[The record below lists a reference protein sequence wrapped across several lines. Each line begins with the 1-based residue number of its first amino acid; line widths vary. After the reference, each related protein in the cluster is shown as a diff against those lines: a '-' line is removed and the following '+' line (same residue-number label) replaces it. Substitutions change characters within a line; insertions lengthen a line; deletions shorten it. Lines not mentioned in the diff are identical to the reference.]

1 MIVHTA
7 RRTPVQRRLQRPFAD
22 ARPLYIAPDSETRVE
37 LDGPALRVTREELA
51 QQLFPLQ
58 RLSRVYSARR
68 VAWTSEALLACAD
81 LGVTVVFLDDAGA
94 VAARLLGRPY
104 FPDSLHHRL
113 VELLLLPQGE
123 GMYRHWLNNLRGRA
137 AHWAG
142 LKLGAPAALR
152 DPRHCRE
159 WLNRQA
165 SRYAGRKAAERSWQW
180 LRALAFGWMQ
190 AHLQDLGFGSDN
202 ELGQVGTPV
211 LARDLS
217 DVFMWYLEPARI
229 GWLRSRH
236 LAALRKGVALPPP
249 GHREIVALFECRA
262 ARAATRGR
270 EITSN
275 LHRWLIHET

>member
-1 MIVHTA
+1 MIVQTA
-7 RRTPVQRRLQRPFAD
+7 ATTSGQRRPLRPFAD
-22 ARPLYIAPDSETRVE
+22 ARPLYITPDSETRVE

-51 QQLFPLQ
+51 EQFFPLQ

-68 VAWTSEALLACAD
+68 VAWTSEAMLACAD
-81 LGVTVVFLDDAGA
+81 LGVSIVFVDDSGTVV
-94 VAARLLGRPY
+94 ARLLGRPY
-104 FPDSLHHRL
+104 FPDSLYHRM
-113 VELLLLPQGE
+113 VEFLMLPQAE
-123 GMYRHWLNNLRGRA
+123 GMYRYWLDNLRRRA

-142 LKLGAPAALR
+142 VKLGAPVALR

-159 WLNRQA
+159 WVNRQA
-165 SRYAGRKAAERSWQW
+165 HRYAGRKAAERSWQW
-180 LRALAFGWMQ
+180 LRSIAFSWMQ
-190 AHLQDLGFGSDN
+190 AHLQDLGFGAEN
-202 ELGQVGTPV
+202 ELGQVGAPV

-236 LAALRKGVALPPP
+236 LAALHKGVGPSPPE
-249 GHREIVALFECRA
+249 HWEMVTLFESRA
-262 ARAATRGR
+262 ARAAVRGR

>member
-1 MIVHTA
+1 MIVYRSRKT
-7 RRTPVQRRLQRPFAD
+7 RVKQPPTRPLAD
-22 ARPLYIAPDSETRVE
+22 ARPLYIAPDADTRVD
-37 LDGPALRVTREELA
+37 LDGPALRVTREATAE
-51 QQLFPLQ
+51 QLFPLR

-68 VAWTSEALLACAD
+68 VAWTSEALLACAHI
-81 LGVTVVFLDDAGA
+81 GVSVVFVDDNGS
-94 VAARLLGRPY
+94 VAARLLGRPHQ
-104 FPDSLHHRL
+104 PDDLYRRM
-113 VELLLLPQGE
+113 VEFLLLPQAE
-123 GMYRHWLNNLRGRA
+123 GMYQHWLGNARRRA

-159 WLNRQA
+159 WVNRQA
-165 SRYAGRKAAERSWQW
+165 FRHAGRKAAERSWQW

-190 AHLQDLGFGSDN
+190 AHLQDLGFGTAS
-202 ELGQVGTPV
+202 ELGQVGAPV

-236 LAALRKGVALPPP
+236 LAALEKGVAPPVP
-249 GHREIVALFECRA
+249 AHREMVALFESNA
-262 ARAATRGR
+262 ARAAVRGR